1 MQKQF
6 VIESGNFIFSKDEN
20 SFNEV
25 LDSFKFSNEII
36 ITTYNIS
43 KNDDSLIQSLKNLNQ
58 KQHVK
63 LFTNIPNRF
72 NSYFKDYHKNQAKKL
87 IDNYIKKLDPTS
99 FNCNIEVYFSFS
111 NHSKIIATDSV
122 AYIGSANFSSESKKN
137 FEVGVLF
144 KDGNFMNY
152 LNNEVLPEL
161 IENSLE
167 YYLEKEVKEIA
178 LAYDCLE
185 TIKELSVE
193 LSESFYMPIEVHG
206 RIIGKSFRLNF
217 LGGLSYII
225 DGLQNDLCEIEH
237 HLYSLFNNIEVFEED
252 EDYYIEAE
260 TKLSSLNIDYI
271 LKLIDEDSLLYKIAN
286 CSEEKFI
293 DNAIKSQNEEYGEI
307 NPEILN
313 DNAHE
318 MLGEFLADQQEEVE
332 EELLMFENQIKYL
345 YDSIQKILGLLSIYM
360 KTNRK
365 LNPKIDNTK

>member
-1 MQKQF
+1 MKKQF
-6 VIESGNFIFSKDEN
+6 VIENGKFIFSKDEN

-25 LDSFKFSNEII
+25 LDSFKYANEII

-58 KQHVK
+58 NQHVK
-63 LFTNIPNRF
+63 LFTNIPKRY
-72 NSYFKDYHKNQAKKL
+72 NSYFNYYHKNQAKTL
-87 IDNYIKKLDPTS
+87 IDNYIKKLNPTS
-99 FNCNIEVYFSFS
+99 FDCNIEVFFSFS

-161 IENSLE
+161 IESSFE

-178 LAYDCLE
+178 LAYHILE
-185 TIKELSVE
+185 TIKKLSKELSD
-193 LSESFYMPIEVHG
+193 SFYMPIE
-206 RIIGKSFRLNF
+206 INGKVIDKAFRLNF
-217 LGGLSYII
+217 LGGLSYIT
-225 DGLQNDLCEIEH
+225 DGLQNNLCEIKQY
-237 HLYSLFNNIEVFEED
+237 LNSFFNNIEVHEED
-252 EDYYIEAE
+252 EDYYIEAD

-271 LKLIDEDSLLYKIAN
+271 LELIDEDSLIYKIAN

-293 DNAIKSQNEEYGEI
+293 ENEIKNQSEEYGEI
-307 NPEILN
+307 NSDILN

-318 MLGEFLADQQEEVE
+318 MLGEFLFDQQDEVE
-332 EELLMFENQIKYL
+332 EEILIFEDEINKL
-345 YDSIQKILGLLSIYM
+345 YDNIHEILDTLPSYVKSNSI
-360 KTNRK
+360 
-365 LNPKIDNTK
+365 LNPEIDNTY

>member
-6 VIESGNFIFSKDEN
+6 VIENGNFIFSKDEN
-20 SFNEV
+20 NFNEV
-25 LDSFKFSNEII
+25 LDSFKFANEII

-58 KQHVK
+58 NQHVK

-72 NSYFKDYHKNQAKKL
+72 NSYFKNYHKNQAKKL

-167 YYLEKEVKEIA
+167 YYLEMEVKEIA

-193 LSESFYMPIEVHG
+193 LSESFYMPIEVNG
-206 RIIGKSFRLNF
+206 RIISKSFRLNF

-225 DGLQNDLCEIEH
+225 DGLQNNLCEIDQ
-237 HLYSLFNNIEVFEED
+237 HLNSFFMNMEVREED

-260 TKLSSLNIDYI
+260 TILSSLNINDI
-271 LKLIDEDSLLYKIAN
+271 LELIDEESDLYKYIN
-286 CSEEKFI
+286 SSEEKFI
-293 DNAIKSQNEEYGEI
+293 EDAIQSLMEEYGEI
-307 NPEILN
+307 NPDSLN
-313 DNAHE
+313 DNAYK
-318 MLGEFLADQQEEVE
+318 MLGEFLDDQKEEVV
-332 EELLMFENQIKYL
+332 EELLMFENQINNL
-345 YDSIQKILGLLSIYM
+345 YDSIQKILNLLPIYI
-360 KTNRK
+360 KTNRI